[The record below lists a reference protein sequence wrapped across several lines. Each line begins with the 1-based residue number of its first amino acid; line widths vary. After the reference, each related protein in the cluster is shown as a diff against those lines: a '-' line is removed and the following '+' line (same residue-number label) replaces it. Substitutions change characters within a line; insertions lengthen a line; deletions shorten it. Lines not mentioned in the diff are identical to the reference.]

1 MAANVRTNVL
11 DEKAKATRRKI
22 LRETTKLFARQG
34 YHRTT
39 VTDIANAIGMTQ
51 GALFHHFPNKDAL
64 LLAVVK
70 RLSRGFEDYRVAMEE
85 EGEGS
90 VVDRVLNIMVEHYEA
105 QPEATICLAAL
116 ATEFAGS
123 DHPVLDEI
131 RNAYEAFVAPFEKV
145 LSTHPTVKNPRGAS
159 IAFIGSVQGI
169 AIQGLLREGGEYAL
183 RDLAKS
189 FLNLIHMPEE
199 AINGNG

>member
-1 MAANVRTNVL
+1 MSLGRVGAEVQELPEVVLRFVVLPQLLVADAGVQYRINV
-11 DEKAKATRRKI
+11 
-22 LRETTKLFARQG
+22 
-34 YHRTT
+34 
-39 VTDIANAIGMTQ
+39 IGMQAARLAMRLQ
-51 GALFHHFPNKDAL
+51 GPLI
-64 LLAVVK
+64 
-70 RLSRGFEDYRVAMEE
+70 VAR
-85 EGEGS
+85 GS